1 MPRNS
6 NAPVALNFAAFKPYS
21 PDDVKKAAKTSDK
34 HYYNVTFAKN
44 NPEFDVL
51 SKLPS
56 VLGEEEF
63 KSAFKQYYRGES
75 IKLIEGEF
83 RNNLQVRIGF
93 YCSEADIG
101 VITSFFL
108 KEGYKAKASVFIFP
122 KKEEEN

>member
-1 MPRNS
+1 MPRTTNT
-6 NAPVALNFAAFKPYS
+6 PVALNFSAFKPYS
-21 PDDVKKAAKTSDK
+21 PDEIKNEVKPSEK
-34 HYYNVTFAKN
+34 HYYNVTFTKK

-56 VLGEEEF
+56 VMGEEEF

-75 IKLIEGEF
+75 IKLIDGEF

-93 YCSEADIG
+93 YCSETDIG

-122 KKEEEN
+122 QKEAKN